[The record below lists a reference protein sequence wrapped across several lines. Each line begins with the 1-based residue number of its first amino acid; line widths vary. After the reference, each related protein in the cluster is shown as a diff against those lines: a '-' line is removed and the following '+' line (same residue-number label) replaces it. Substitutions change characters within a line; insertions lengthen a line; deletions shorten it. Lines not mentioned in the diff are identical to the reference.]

1 MPAVRPKE
9 SRNDYVSRCVPYV
22 MKEEGLTQEQAVG
35 KCFGLYDQHRKAA
48 RKRGKRGK

>member
-35 KCFGLYDQHRKAA
+35 KCEGMYTSYKKAA
-48 RKRGKRGK
+48 RRRGKRGK